1 MSTDVQLSR
10 HAAQRK
16 AEMAL
21 TDEETAAVALDPE
34 LVYPADSRQGPDRK
48 IHQRGRLCSVHGPD
62 GIVIT
67 FLWSGRETGYRP
79 WTR

>member
-1 MSTDVQLSR
+1 VSTDVQLSR

-62 GIVIT
+62 GTVIT
-67 FLWSGRETGYRP
+67 FMWSGRETGYRP